1 MIKFFLGF
9 RSLESLSV
17 TWKTQCF
24 EFISSPCS
32 WFHGNYHALTSQVLG
47 VHSKEINTNSCVN
60 SRSFQTLQEL
70 RKSCWIKREQTQE
83 KKLSKHTKSPR
94 LHPTGSSIK
103 KKRNCTICRHL
114 NNNSWKYFFF
124 SRQKIYFNKC
134 IFSETIDKKL
144 VIVWPG

>member
-1 MIKFFLGF
+1 MPGKRQCRLYCRTNNMVLPQFISLYIVIKTETTRWSIKIPLEFQIKIILTTLSSSHWGHRFSMIKFFLGF

-83 KKLSKHTKSPR
+83 
-94 LHPTGSSIK
+94 
-103 KKRNCTICRHL
+103 
-114 NNNSWKYFFF
+114 
-124 SRQKIYFNKC
+124 
-134 IFSETIDKKL
+134 
-144 VIVWPG
+144 